1 MSPAMT
7 RQSSLP
13 HEERRKLLGLGAA
26 LASVSLLACGAPAT
40 SRDAKSAAQKDDRD
54 HDEAEVT
61 PGEDLMQEHG
71 VLERIVIIYDAAAL
85 RIERHEQLDPTVIAK
100 AAGVVR
106 RFVEDYHERTEEKF
120 VFPRLQAAG
129 RELALVTV
137 LLHQHERGRQ
147 LTDEIIHRANA
158 AASPELA
165 QVLRSFGRMYR
176 AHAAREDTVVFP
188 AFRKIVGGSEYE
200 ELGEQFEE
208 REHQLLGEQGFETAV
223 TEVASLEAQLGIAD
237 LAEFTPP

>member
-1 MSPAMT
+1 MT

-13 HEERRKLLGLGAA
+13 HEERRNLLGLGVA
-26 LASVSLLACGAPAT
+26 LASASLLACGGPAT
-40 SRDAKSAAQKDDRD
+40 SMGAKSAPQKPDRD
-54 HDEAEVT
+54 RDEAEVT

-71 VLERIVIIYDAAAL
+71 VLQRVVIIYDAAAL
-85 RIERHEQLDPTVIAK
+85 RIERHEQLDPAVIAK

-129 RELALVTV
+129 RELGLLAV

-147 LTDEIIHRANA
+147 LTDEIIHRAGA
-158 AASPELA
+158 GASPELA
-165 QVLRSFGRMYR
+165 QALRSFGRMYR
-176 AHAAREDTVVFP
+176 AHAAREDTVIFP
-188 AFRKIVGGSEYE
+188 AFRQVVGGTEYE

-208 REHQLLGEQGFETAV
+208 REHQLLGEHGFEAAV
-223 TEVASLEAQLGIAD
+223 AEVASLEAQLGLAD

>member
-1 MSPAMT
+1 MT
-7 RQSSLP
+7 SRCAIRAGAARRQLLYFAASSLALAACGGAGTP
-13 HEERRKLLGLGAA
+13 HE
-26 LASVSLLACGAPAT
+26 
-40 SRDAKSAAQKDDRD
+40 AKSAEHADD

-71 VLERIVIIYDAAAL
+71 VLERVVIIYDTAAL
-85 RIERHEQLDPTVIAK
+85 RIERGEPLDPALLTQ

-129 RELALVTV
+129 REVTLVAT
-137 LLHQHERGRQ
+137 LLRQHERGRQ
-147 LTDEIIHRANA
+147 LTDEIIRRAGA
-158 AASPELA
+158 GVDAELA
-165 QVLRSFGRMYR
+165 RALRSFGHMYR

-188 AFRKIVGGSEYE
+188 AFRELVPGAEYQ

-208 REHQLLGEQGFETAV
+208 REHQLLGEHGFEGAV
-223 TEVASLEAQLGIAD
+223 AEVARLEGQLGIAD
-237 LAEFTPP
+237 LAGFTP